1 MPASADL
8 LPPDPMTPYPMPGHP
23 RVGFLKPLLTNPLI
37 EVGEYTYY
45 DDPDGPEHFEKNV
58 LYHYDFIG
66 DRLVIGK
73 FCAIAWQ
80 TKFIMNGGSHRTAGP
95 STFPFLIFGG
105 GWAGR
110 FEGETDFPH
119 KGDTRVGN
127 DVWLGYDSL
136 VMPGVTIG
144 DGAVVAAR
152 SVVTADVPPY
162 AVVAGNPARVVR
174 LRLPEDEVAT
184 LLRLRWWDWPVE
196 AVTRHLPLISGGPVD
211 ALAEAAAREGL
222 PG

>member
-1 MPASADL
+1 MPVSPDL
-8 LPPDPMTPYPMPGHP
+8 LPPDPMTPYPMPGQR
-23 RVGFLKPLLTNPLI
+23 RVGFLKPLLSNPLI

-66 DRLVIGK
+66 DRLVIGR
-73 FCAIAWQ
+73 FCAIAWK
-80 TKFIMNGGSHRTAGP
+80 TTFIMNGGSHRTAGP
-95 STFPFLIFGG
+95 STYPFLIFGG

-110 FEGETDFPH
+110 FEGEMEFPH

-144 DGAVVAAR
+144 DGAIVASRA
-152 SVVTADVPPY
+152 VVTADVPPY

-174 LRLPEDEVAT
+174 MRFSGADIET

-196 AVTRHLPLISGGPVD
+196 AITRHLPLISGGPVA
-211 ALAEAAAREGL
+211 ALAEAAAQDGL
-222 PG
+222 